1 MILPYTNSSSLITK
15 AFSTSKRV
23 YISADY
29 SDKDG
34 DRIVVELLHK
44 WGNDNLHKVNYVD
57 TAEVVSGSVSKD
69 PDCRACDLKA
79 EFNRQINASSAV
91 IFIIGDKTAD
101 RKAGSSCQ
109 RCNSDET
116 ISCTPYKQNAKG
128 AVTCKITGE
137 LVTPGEGENVGNI
150 NSYSYLEHEFRQ
162 AKQKGKTIIVVYNSL
177 TRQPRWLPDYMSEYA
192 ASAHPFWKYND
203 MGEKVGDYDFIKQT
217 LGYE

>member
-1 MILPYTNSSSLITK
+1 MILPYVNSPHPITDPSSKT
-15 AFSTSKRV
+15 KRV

-29 SDKDG
+29 SPEDG
-34 DRIVVELLHK
+34 DRNVVGILHK

-57 TAEVVSGSVSKD
+57 TAEVVSGSVSKN
-69 PDCRACDLKA
+69 PDCRPCDLKA

-91 IFIIGDKTAD
+91 IFVIGDKTKN

-137 LVTPGEGENVGNI
+137 LVTPGEGEDVGNI

-162 AKQKGKTIIVVYNSL
+162 AKKKGKTIIVVYNSL
-177 TRQPRWLPDYMSEYA
+177 TRQPGWLPDYMSEYA

-203 MGEKVGDYDFIKQT
+203 MGEKVGDYDFIKQA